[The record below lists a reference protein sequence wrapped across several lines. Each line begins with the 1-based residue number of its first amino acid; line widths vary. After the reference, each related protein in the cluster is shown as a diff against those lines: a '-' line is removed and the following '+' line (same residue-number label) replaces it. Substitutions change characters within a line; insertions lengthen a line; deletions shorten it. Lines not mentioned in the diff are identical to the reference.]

1 MERKSKMETRVVG
14 GVEFRRGSDNIFA
27 DIGLPNPEELL
38 VKAQLTAVIQQEIKR
53 RKLTQKQIGE
63 ILGVNQAEV
72 SRLMRSFGKFSIG
85 RLLIFI
91 NRLGRDVEIVV
102 PPARRQKKAAQI
114 QVKAA

>member
-1 MERKSKMETRVVG
+1 MERKSRMEPRVVG

-72 SRLMRSFGKFSIG
+72 SRLMRSFGKFSVG
-85 RLLIFI
+85 RLLIFL
-91 NRLGRDVEIVV
+91 NRLGRDVEIVI
-102 PPARRQKKAAQI
+102 PPARRLKKAAQTL
-114 QVKAA
+114 VKAA